1 MYDKRTKESYSMQ
14 TLLHFLSFYG
24 LPAMFFIILLEYA
37 CFPVS
42 SEIVLPL
49 CGALAAASGTS
60 YPALIL
66 LSTLAGILGTC
77 ICYAVGRYG
86 GTAVLNRITR
96 RFPKTEKSLH
106 ASRDKFEHY
115 GIYAVAIGRVIP
127 LCRTYIAFIAGA
139 SGMKFVPYLVSS
151 LIGITVWNSILTGI
165 GYVMQ
170 ENWTYATALYEKYK
184 DILIPLLLI
193 AVLVIVYRSVTNQ
206 KTGPH

>member
-1 MYDKRTKESYSMQ
+1 MQ
-14 TLLHFLSFYG
+14 TLLYFLSSYG
-24 LPAMFFIILLEYA
+24 LPAMFLVILLEYA

-49 CGALAAASGTS
+49 CGALAAASGTP
-60 YPALIL
+60 YLTLIL
-66 LSTLAGILGTC
+66 SSTLAGTLGTC

-86 GTAVLNRITR
+86 GTAILERITR
-96 RFPKTEKSLH
+96 RFPKTEKSLN

-115 GIYAVAIGRVIP
+115 GTYAVAIGRVIP

-139 SGMKFVPYLVSS
+139 SGMKFVPYLISS
-151 LIGITVWNSILTGI
+151 LIGITVWNSVLTGI

-184 DILIPLLLI
+184 DVLIPFFLI
-193 AVLVIVYRSVTNQ
+193 VLLVIVYRGVTKSKKQ
-206 KTGPH
+206 PSAK

>member
-1 MYDKRTKESYSMQ
+1 M
-14 TLLHFLSFYG
+14 FLV
-24 LPAMFFIILLEYA
+24 ILLEYA

-60 YPALIL
+60 YLTLIL
-66 LSTLAGILGTC
+66 SSTLAGILGTC

-86 GTAVLNRITR
+86 GTAVLSRITR
-96 RFPKTEKSLH
+96 RFPKTEKSLN

-115 GIYAVAIGRVIP
+115 GTYAVAIGRVIP

-151 LIGITVWNSILTGI
+151 LIGITVWNCVLTGI

-184 DILIPLLLI
+184 DIIIPVLLI
-193 AVLVIVYRSVTNQ
+193 AVLLVVYRSVT
-206 KTGPH
+206 KTKK

>member
-1 MYDKRTKESYSMQ
+1 LYDKRTKVSYSMQ
-14 TLLHFLSFYG
+14 TLLHFISSYG
-24 LPAMFFIILLEYA
+24 LPAMFLVILLEYA

-60 YPALIL
+60 YLSLIL
-66 LSTLAGILGTC
+66 LSTLAGVLGTC

-86 GTAVLNRITR
+86 GTAILDRITH
-96 RFPKTEKSLH
+96 RFPKTEKSLS
-106 ASRDKFEHY
+106 ASRNKFERY
-115 GIYAVAIGRVIP
+115 GTYAVAIGRVIP

-139 SGMKFVPYLVSS
+139 SGMKFVPYLLSS
-151 LIGITVWNSILTGI
+151 LIGIAIWNSVLTGI

-193 AVLVIVYRSVTNQ
+193 FVSVIIYRNIGKH
-206 KTGPH
+206 KTGSH

>member
-1 MYDKRTKESYSMQ
+1 MQ
-14 TLLHFLSFYG
+14 TLLYFLSSYG
-24 LPAMFFIILLEYA
+24 LPAMFLVILLEYA

-49 CGALAAASGTS
+49 CGALAAASGTP
-60 YPALIL
+60 YLTLIL
-66 LSTLAGILGTC
+66 SSTLAGTLGTC

-86 GTAVLNRITR
+86 GTAILERITR

-115 GIYAVAIGRVIP
+115 GTYAVAIGRVIP

-139 SGMKFVPYLVSS
+139 SGMKFVPYLISS
-151 LIGITVWNSILTGI
+151 LIGITIWNSVLTGI

-184 DILIPLLLI
+184 DVLIPLLLI
-193 AVLVIVYRSVTNQ
+193 LLLVILSRKLNHKKHNNTNDRHFKHQ
-206 KTGPH
+206 KQ

>member
-1 MYDKRTKESYSMQ
+1 MQ
-14 TLLHFLSFYG
+14 TLLHFLSSYG
-24 LPAMFFIILLEYA
+24 LPAMFLVILLEYA

-60 YPALIL
+60 YLTLIL
-66 LSTLAGILGTC
+66 SSTLAGILGTC

-86 GTAVLNRITR
+86 GTAVLSRITH
-96 RFPKTEKSLH
+96 RFPKTEKPLI
-106 ASRDKFEHY
+106 ASRDKFERY
-115 GIYAVAIGRVIP
+115 GTYAVAIGRVIP

-151 LIGITVWNSILTGI
+151 LIGITVWNSVLTGI

-184 DILIPLLLI
+184 DIIIPVLLI
-193 AVLVIVYRSVTNQ
+193 AVLLVVYRSVTNR
-206 KTGPH
+206 KTGSH

>member
-1 MYDKRTKESYSMQ
+1 MQ
-14 TLLHFLSFYG
+14 TLLHFLSVYG
-24 LPAMFFIILLEYA
+24 LPAMFLVILLEYA

-77 ICYAVGRYG
+77 SCYAVGRYG
-86 GTAVLNRITR
+86 GTAILERLTR
-96 RFPKTEKSLH
+96 RFPTTEKSLN
-106 ASRDKFEHY
+106 ASKAKFERY
-115 GIYAVAIGRVIP
+115 GTYAVAIGRVIP

-139 SGMKFVPYLVSS
+139 SGMKFVPYLISS
-151 LIGITVWNSILTGI
+151 LIGITVWNSVLTGI
-165 GYVMQ
+165 GYIMQ

-184 DILIPLLLI
+184 DILIPLILI
-193 AVLVIVYRSVTNQ
+193 IILIIFSRKLSK
-206 KTGPH
+206 KTGSA

>member
-1 MYDKRTKESYSMQ
+1 MYDKQTKVSYVMQ
-14 TLLHFLSFYG
+14 TLLLFLSSYG
-24 LPAMFFIILLEYA
+24 LPAMFLIILLEYA

-60 YPALIL
+60 YLTLIL
-66 LSTLAGILGTC
+66 SSTLAGILGTC
-77 ICYAVGRYG
+77 ICYAIGKFG
-86 GTAVLNRITR
+86 GTAILDRIMR
-96 RFPKTEKSLH
+96 RFPKTEKPLT
-106 ASRDKFEHY
+106 ASKSKFEHY
-115 GIYAVAIGRVIP
+115 GTYAVAIGRVIP

-139 SGMKFVPYLVSS
+139 SGMKFIPYLISS

-184 DILIPLLLI
+184 DVMIPVLLI
-193 AVLVIVYRSVTNQ
+193 AGLVILYRSIGHK
-206 KTGPH
+206 KTGSS

>member
-1 MYDKRTKESYSMQ
+1 MQ
-14 TLLHFLSFYG
+14 TLLHFLSSYG
-24 LPAMFFIILLEYA
+24 LPAMFLVILLEYA

-60 YPALIL
+60 YPILIL

-77 ICYAVGRYG
+77 SCYAVGRYG
-86 GTAVLNRITR
+86 GNAILERIIH
-96 RFPKTEKSLH
+96 RFPKTEKPLT
-106 ASRDKFEHY
+106 ASKAKFEHY
-115 GIYAVAIGRVIP
+115 GTYAVAIGRVIP

-139 SGMKFVPYLVSS
+139 SGMKFVPYLISS
-151 LIGITVWNSILTGI
+151 FIGITVWNSVLTGI

-184 DILIPLLLI
+184 DVLIPLLLI
-193 AVLVIVYRSVTNQ
+193 LVLVIVYRSVRKQ
-206 KTGPH
+206 KEQPSVK

>member
-1 MYDKRTKESYSMQ
+1 MQ
-14 TLLHFLSFYG
+14 TLLHFLSVYG
-24 LPAMFFIILLEYA
+24 LPAMFLVILLEYA

-77 ICYAVGRYG
+77 SCYAVGRYG
-86 GTAVLNRITR
+86 GTAILERLTR
-96 RFPKTEKSLH
+96 RFPKTEKPLT
-106 ASRDKFEHY
+106 ASKSKFEHY
-115 GIYAVAIGRVIP
+115 GTYAVAIGRVIP

-139 SGMKFVPYLVSS
+139 SGMKFIPYLISS
-151 LIGITVWNSILTGI
+151 LIGITAWNSILTGI

-184 DILIPLLLI
+184 DVMIPVLLI
-193 AVLVIVYRSVTNQ
+193 AGLVILYRSIGHK
-206 KTGPH
+206 KTGSS

>member
-1 MYDKRTKESYSMQ
+1 MQ
-14 TLLHFLSFYG
+14 TLLHFLSVYG
-24 LPAMFFIILLEYA
+24 LPAMFLVILLEYA

-77 ICYAVGRYG
+77 SCYAVGRYG
-86 GTAVLNRITR
+86 GTAILERLTC
-96 RFPKTEKSLH
+96 RFPKTEKPLN
-106 ASRDKFEHY
+106 ASKAKFERY
-115 GIYAVAIGRVIP
+115 GTYAVAIGRVIP

-139 SGMKFVPYLVSS
+139 SGMKFVPYLISS
-151 LIGITVWNSILTGI
+151 LIGITVWNSVLTGI
-165 GYVMQ
+165 GYIMQ

-184 DILIPLLLI
+184 DILIPLILI
-193 AVLVIVYRSVTNQ
+193 IILIIFSRKLSK
-206 KTGPH
+206 KTGSA

>member
-1 MYDKRTKESYSMQ
+1 MQ
-14 TLLHFLSFYG
+14 TLLHFLSSYG
-24 LPAMFFIILLEYA
+24 LPAMFLVILLEYA

-60 YPALIL
+60 YLTLIL
-66 LSTLAGILGTC
+66 SSTLAGILGTC
-77 ICYAVGRYG
+77 ICYAIGRYG
-86 GTAVLNRITR
+86 GTAVLERIMR
-96 RFPKTEKSLH
+96 HFPKTAKPLT
-106 ASRDKFEHY
+106 ASRNKFERC
-115 GIYAVAIGRVIP
+115 GTYAVAIGRVIP

-151 LIGITVWNSILTGI
+151 LIGITVWNCVLTGI

-184 DILIPLLLI
+184 DVLIPLLLI
-193 AVLVIVYRSVTNQ
+193 AALIIVYHSITKSKKQPSV
-206 KTGPH
+206 K

>member
-1 MYDKRTKESYSMQ
+1 MQ
-14 TLLHFLSFYG
+14 TLLHFLSVYG
-24 LPAMFFIILLEYA
+24 LPAMFLVILLEYA

-77 ICYAVGRYG
+77 SCYAVGKYG
-86 GTAVLNRITR
+86 GTAILERLTR
-96 RFPKTEKSLH
+96 RFPKTEKSLN
-106 ASRDKFEHY
+106 ASKAKFERY
-115 GIYAVAIGRVIP
+115 GTYAVAIGRVIP

-139 SGMKFVPYLVSS
+139 SGMKFVPYLISS
-151 LIGITVWNSILTGI
+151 LIGITVWNSVLTGI
-165 GYVMQ
+165 GYIMQ

-184 DILIPLLLI
+184 DVLIPILLI
-193 AVLVIVYRSVTNQ
+193 TALVTVYHSITKTKKQPSV
-206 KTGPH
+206 K

>member
-1 MYDKRTKESYSMQ
+1 MQ
-14 TLLHFLSFYG
+14 TLLHFLSSYG
-24 LPAMFFIILLEYA
+24 LPAMFLVILLEYA

-49 CGALAAASGTS
+49 CGALAAASDTS
-60 YPALIL
+60 YLTLIL

-86 GTAVLNRITR
+86 GIAILNHITR
-96 RFPKTEKSLH
+96 RFPKTEKPLT
-106 ASRDKFEHY
+106 ASREKFERY
-115 GIYAVAIGRVIP
+115 GTYAVAIGRVIP

-139 SGMKFVPYLVSS
+139 SGMKFVPYLISS
-151 LIGITVWNSILTGI
+151 LIGITVWNCVLTGI

-184 DILIPLLLI
+184 DVLIPFFLI
-193 AVLVIVYRSVTNQ
+193 AMLVIVYRGVAKSKKQ
-206 KTGPH
+206 PSAK